1 MKKLLTNVVVDDKI
15 YKSLDES
22 DECEESDDD
31 EHFLKEFKRIHKEFT
46 KNSQRKVLTELN

>member
-1 MKKLLTNVVVDDKI
+1 MKKLLTNVAVDDKI

-31 EHFLKEFKRIHKEFT
+31 ERFLKEFKRIHK
-46 KNSQRKVLTELN
+46 KVHKEKS

>member
-1 MKKLLTNVVVDDKI
+1 MKKLLTNVAVDDKI

-22 DECEESDDD
+22 DESEESDDD

-46 KNSQRKVLTELN
+46 NKSLDKA

>member
-1 MKKLLTNVVVDDKI
+1 MKKLLTNVAVDDKI

-31 EHFLKEFKRIHKEFT
+31 ERFLKEFKRIHKGFT
-46 KNSQRKVLTELN
+46 KKSLDKA

>member
-1 MKKLLTNVVVDDKI
+1 MKKLLTNVAVDDKI

-31 EHFLKEFKRIHKEFT
+31 ERFLK
-46 KNSQRKVLTELN
+46 